1 MANYTHD
8 NTVSRVMGESTR
20 RNIET
25 ARIRI
30 ETEAIRFVRGWSER
44 DGEEGGRLIR
54 NRRAGSIR
62 IRYSIRVN
70 VTYAPKSL
78 PLPPPLVL
86 GRVGRHRGSIGGS
99 LNRDS

>member
-8 NTVSRVMGESTR
+8 DTVSRVMGESTR
-20 RNIET
+20 NVET
-25 ARIRI
+25 VRIRI
-30 ETEAIRFVRGWSER
+30 ETEPVRFVRGWSER
-44 DGEEGGRLIR
+44 DGEQGGRLIR

-78 PLPPPLVL
+78 PPPPVL

-99 LNRDS
+99 LNRDP